1 MSLLSDNPERVIIQ
15 EVQDFV
21 AQNPGNRDSRLGGMP
36 YFEEPLVGFADAHD
50 PLFETFKDI
59 IGDFHLTPV
68 EVLDRFFPDH
78 EGSWDGASVISWILP
93 IARSV
98 RESNRRETRC
108 SSEAWLITKTF
119 GEEFNIKL
127 AEHMASFLTEQGF
140 YALVPPLSPFFEIVM
155 TEDAGFAANWS
166 ERHVAYVAG
175 LGTFSLSGALITERG
190 AAMRCASVIT
200 NLQLQPTPRSYT
212 DFREYCLFYSANSCG
227 KCISRCPGGA
237 ISEEGHNKELCMIH
251 CASVSQEIE
260 GHTGGMPGCGLCQ
273 TAVPCEAKKPNNRS
287 QESEDR
293 SQNK

>member
-21 AQNPGNRDSRLGGMP
+21 AQNPGNRDSRLDGMP
-36 YFEEPLVGFADAHD
+36 YFEEPLVGFADAQD

-68 EVLDRFFPDH
+68 DVLDRFFPEH
-78 EGSWDGASVISWILP
+78 KGLWDGASVISWILP

-98 RESNRRETRC
+98 RESNRRETHC

-119 GEEFNIKL
+119 GEEFNIML
-127 AEHMASFLTEQGF
+127 AEHMASFLSEQGF
-140 YALVPPLSPFFEIVM
+140 YALVPTLSPFFEIVQ
-155 TEDAGFAANWS
+155 TDHAGFAANWS

-190 AAMRCASVIT
+190 AAMRCGSVVT
-200 NLQLQPTPRSYT
+200 NAKLQPTQREYT

-227 KCISRCPGGA
+227 KCITRCPGGA
-237 ISEEGHNKELCMIH
+237 ISKEGHNKELCMIH
-251 CASVSQEIE
+251 CASVVQEIE
-260 GHTGGMPGCGLCQ
+260 GKTGGMPGCGLCQ
-273 TAVPCEAKKPNNRS
+273 TAVPCEEKKPNNRS